1 MFKLRIILL
10 ASGTGSLAQAIIDA
24 NLNLEIQALIS
35 DKDSESLKR
44 AKKAG
49 IKDIYLPVEESRN
62 DWDKKLIE
70 VVEKFNPDLVVSV
83 GFMRILNKEFVKKFR
98 TINTQIGRAH
108 V

>member
-24 NLNLEIQALIS
+24 NLNLEILALIS

-44 AKKAG
+44 AKCAG
-49 IKDIYLPVEESRN
+49 IESIYLPVEESRN
-62 DWDKKLIE
+62 DWDKKL
-70 VVEKFNPDLVVSV
+70 K
-83 GFMRILNKEFVKKFR
+83 
-98 TINTQIGRAH
+98 IGRAH